1 MNEQNYNHM
10 IDMLIKATQLKLISW
25 EEDASRNAFVTKIH
39 DCKIKI
45 KSVYDIGIE
54 ESSVLLSLSNPDN
67 VVFSTYSFSEETDKA
82 EYDKLSLLYSVIR
95 DVVYRISESEGM
107 ILEGLRKIL
116 DESNDGLPF

>member
-1 MNEQNYNHM
+1 MTC
-10 IDMLIKATQLKLISW
+10 L
-25 EEDASRNAFVTKIH
+25 
-39 DCKIKI
+39 
-45 KSVYDIGIE
+45 DITIEE

-107 ILEGLRKIL
+107 ILKGLKKIL

>member
-107 ILEGLRKIL
+107 ILKGLKKIL